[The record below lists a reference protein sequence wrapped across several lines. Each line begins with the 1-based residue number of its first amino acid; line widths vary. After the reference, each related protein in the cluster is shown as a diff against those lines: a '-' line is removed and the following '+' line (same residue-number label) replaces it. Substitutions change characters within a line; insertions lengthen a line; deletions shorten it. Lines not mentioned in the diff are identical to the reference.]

1 MLCQISGS
9 VECSDSNGA
18 GVYAMLMGCHELTQM
33 GSQRAIIEGDL
44 FSAIQWGQGKTQCL
58 QRLADWVEEVHQ
70 ILSNRIVLFN
80 MCFER
85 PMTSRKVSKGKG
97 LHLDFSCSLSFG
109 WICNVE

>member
-1 MLCQISGS
+1 MLCQILGS

-18 GVYAMLMGCHELTQM
+18 GVYAMLMGCHELIQM

-70 ILSNRIVLFN
+70 ISKQPHCTFQYVLREAN
-80 MCFER
+80 DVAE
-85 PMTSRKVSKGKG
+85 G
-97 LHLDFSCSLSFG
+97 LKREGASS
-109 WICNVE
+109 